1 VIKCDG
7 DNVEKILATLVSLV
21 IALARESLYIKKKL
35 DLEVTILMKMK
46 FIENQRTLAPGIHWM
61 GGL

>member
-1 VIKCDG
+1 MVITSRKM
-7 DNVEKILATLVSLV
+7 LASLVSLV

-35 DLEVTILMKMK
+35 DLEAGHNSNEDEP
-46 FIENQRTLAPGIHWM
+46 FIENQRTLAPDIHWM